1 MNKLRRLLSKV
12 LTLQAQ
18 TRPLRFVVA
27 GVVNSVFGFLVYSL
41 AIHLFAQVWL
51 GLVAGICAGIT
62 FNFFTTGGYVFR
74 DTSRQRIPR
83 FVASYILIFTVNY
96 TLLSLLMP
104 MLNGPIVAQAVLT
117 PFIALF
123 SYFLLARFV
132 FGTKPRSGRLAASK
146 QS

>member
-1 MNKLRRLLSKV
+1 MNKLRQLLGEA

-18 TRPLRFVVA
+18 TRPLRFVIA
-27 GVVNSVFGFLVYSL
+27 GLVNSVFGFLVYSL
-41 AIHLFAQVWL
+41 TIQLFAQVWL

-74 DTSRQRIPR
+74 DKSRQRIPR
-83 FVASYILIFTVNY
+83 FVASYTLIFTLNY
-96 TLLSLLMP
+96 ALLSLLMP
-104 MLNGPIVAQAVLT
+104 MLSGPIVAQAVLT

-132 FGTKPRSGRLAASK
+132 FGTEPQSGRLASSK